1 MSFTTLLKNECFKSI
16 IESHQSLFHY
26 LCSLYKQFKFK
37 RKIKKMK
44 RKLIRNGVKYDKKTL
59 FNDSN
64 SSVLFIHI
72 PKAAGMSVVKTLYNL
87 DKSHHASASDYLHED
102 KNKFCNA
109 FSFAITRNPYTRLYS
124 AYNYLKNGGMNN
136 IDLAWKELYL
146 AKYDNFNDFIVGGG
160 LEFAIEKNAE
170 HFIPQHKFIFDE
182 DDKLQCDYLGKIE
195 SISETEALLTEK
207 LQRKILFT
215 PTNVISHCEPILKD
229 IYSDEMLAIVN
240 KCYQKDFLLLAYS
253 LYQIGY

>member
-1 MSFTTLLKNECFKSI
+1 MSFMTLLKNEYFKSR
-16 IESHQSLFHY
+16 IESYQSIFPN
-26 LCSLYKQFKFK
+26 LCRLYKQFKFK
-37 RKIKKMK
+37 RKIQKMK

-64 SSVLFIHI
+64 NSVLFIHI
-72 PKAAGMSVVKTLYNL
+72 PKAAGMSVVKTLYKQT
-87 DKSHHASASDYLHED
+87 KSHHASASDYLNED
-102 KNKFCNA
+102 KDKFNNA

-124 AYNYLKNGGMNN
+124 AYNYLKNGGMNK
-136 IDLAWKELYL
+136 IDLAWNELYI
-146 AKYDNFNDFIVGGG
+146 AKYDNFNDFIVSGG

-170 HFIPQHKFIFDE
+170 HFIPQYKFIFDE

-195 SISETEALLTEK
+195 NIHKTETLLTEK

-215 PTNVISHCEPILKD
+215 PTNVMNQCEPVLKD

-240 KCYQKDFLLLAYS
+240 KCYQKDFSLLVYDIQS
-253 LYQIGY
+253 